1 MNTKH
6 FGRAIA
12 YYLSQ
17 HGINQYVMAEK
28 CGISQGALNR
38 IINTGARPEPVTQR
52 ALCTSWPNPE
62 TNIRITCE
70 RLRDELAM
78 CGHQPEEVEI
88 SPRGASRDRAV
99 KVTAR
104 LAEIAADEPDLLAIL
119 ADLLSYVEYSR
130 NSRANQVML
139 RVAETTDAANAY
151 RPVTKS
157 AAKKTPEKPRENG
170 IFGGVKNKSK

>member
-1 MNTKH
+1 MSTKH

-12 YYLSQ
+12 YYLSRY
-17 HGINQYVMAEK
+17 GINQYAMAER

-38 IINTGARPEPVTQR
+38 IINTGARPEPITQR
-52 ALCTSWPNPE
+52 ALCTSWPDAE
-62 TNIRITCE
+62 TNVRITCE
-70 RLRDELAM
+70 RLRDELAI

-88 SPRGASRDRAV
+88 APRGASRDRAA

-130 NSRANQVML
+130 KSQTSHVML
-139 RVAETTDAANAY
+139 RVAETPSAANTYHA
-151 RPVTKS
+151 RLRKIPRKN
-157 AAKKTPEKPRENG
+157 RENEPP
-170 IFGGVKNKSK
+170 KNN

>member
-1 MNTKH
+1 MSKKTH

-12 YYLSQ
+12 YYLGK
-17 HGINQYVMAEK
+17 HD
-28 CGISQGALNR
+28 ISQAEMSRRIGVAQAAINR
-38 IINTGARPEPVTQR
+38 IINSGARPEPETQR
-52 ALCTSWPNPE
+52 VICTFWPHPE
-62 TNIRITCE
+62 TNIRVTCE

-119 ADLLSYVEYSR
+119 ADLLSYVEFSR

-139 RVAETTDAANAY
+139 RVAETPDAANAY
-151 RPVTKS
+151 RPITKKIP
-157 AAKKTPEKPRENG
+157 KKQRENG
-170 IFGGVKNKSK
+170 